1 MTEKAHYH
9 GHRQRLREKLH
20 KDEQL
25 LADYEI
31 LELVLG
37 TVILRSDTKPLAKEL
52 LTRFGTLKGVLDA
65 RDDELLELKG
75 FGNSLLSYWK
85 LLREL
90 FVRYAESSAQQRLA
104 LSSSAEVAE
113 MARAR
118 LGRKEKEEFWAAF
131 LDNQNRLIS
140 WERISTGTVN
150 TTMIYPRELMEQAL
164 QRKASSLVIVHNHPG
179 GNVSPSTPDVEITR
193 HIAQAGRVL
202 GIRLLDHIIV
212 TADTYYSLKDEGHM

>member
-9 GHRQRLREKLH
+9 GHRKRLREKLN
-20 KDEQL
+20 KDEQA

-52 LTRFGTLKGVLDA
+52 LNRFGTLRGVLDA
-65 RDDELLELKG
+65 QDEDLRQLKG
-75 FGNSLLSYWK
+75 FGDSLVSHWK

-90 FVRYAESSAQQRLA
+90 FSRYMESGISEKKQ
-104 LSSSAEVAE
+104 LSSPAEVAE
-113 MARAR
+113 MARIR

-179 GNVSPSTPDVEITR
+179 GNLTPSSPDIEITR
-193 HIAQAGRVL
+193 HIVQAGRIL
-202 GIRLLDHIIV
+202 GIRLLDHLII

>member
-9 GHRQRLREKLH
+9 GHRKRLREKLN
-20 KDEQL
+20 KDEQA

-52 LTRFGTLKGVLDA
+52 LNRFGTLRGVLDA
-65 RDDELLELKG
+65 QDEDLRQLKG
-75 FGNSLLSYWK
+75 FGDSLVSHWK

-90 FVRYAESSAQQRLA
+90 FSRYMESGISEKKQ
-104 LSSSAEVAE
+104 LSSPAEVAE
-113 MARAR
+113 MARIR

-131 LDNQNRLIS
+131 LDNQNRLLS

-179 GNVSPSTPDVEITR
+179 GNLTPSSPDIEITR
-193 HIAQAGRVL
+193 HIVQAGRIL
-202 GIRLLDHIIV
+202 GIRLLDHLII

>member
-9 GHRQRLREKLH
+9 GHRKRLREKLN
-20 KDEQL
+20 KDEQS

-52 LTRFGTLKGVLDA
+52 LHRFGTLRGVLDA
-65 RDDELLELKG
+65 QDEDLLQLKG
-75 FGNSLLSYWK
+75 FGASLLSHWK

-90 FVRYAESSAQQRLA
+90 FSRYMESGISEKKK
-104 LSSSAEVAE
+104 LSSPAEVAE
-113 MARAR
+113 MARIR
-118 LGRKEKEEFWAAF
+118 LGRKDKEEFWAAF

-179 GNVSPSTPDVEITR
+179 GNLNPSSPDIEITR
-193 HIAQAGRVL
+193 HIVQAGRIL
-202 GIRLLDHIIV
+202 GIRLLDHLII
-212 TADTYYSLKDEGHM
+212 TAETYYSLKDEGHM

>member
-9 GHRQRLREKLH
+9 GHRKRLREKLN
-20 KDEQL
+20 KDEQA

-52 LTRFGTLKGVLDA
+52 LNRFGTLRGVLDA
-65 RDDELLELKG
+65 QDEDLRQLKG
-75 FGNSLLSYWK
+75 FGESLVSHWK

-90 FVRYAESSAQQRLA
+90 FSRYMESGISEKKQ
-104 LSSSAEVAE
+104 LSSPAEVAE
-113 MARAR
+113 MARIR

-131 LDNQNRLIS
+131 LDNQNRLLS

-179 GNVSPSTPDVEITR
+179 GNLTPSSPDIEITR
-193 HIAQAGRVL
+193 HIVQAGRIL
-202 GIRLLDHIIV
+202 GIRLLDHLII

>member
-9 GHRQRLREKLH
+9 GHRKRLREKLH
-20 KDEQL
+20 KDEQS

-52 LTRFGTLKGVLDA
+52 LNRFGTLRGVLDA
-65 RDDELLELKG
+65 QDEDLRQLKG
-75 FGNSLLSYWK
+75 FGDSLISHWK

-90 FVRYAESSAQQRLA
+90 FSRYMESGITEKKQ
-104 LSSSAEVAE
+104 LSSPAEVAE
-113 MARAR
+113 MARTR

-131 LDNQNRLIS
+131 LDNQNRLLS

-179 GNVSPSTPDVEITR
+179 GNLTPSSPDIEITR
-193 HIAQAGRVL
+193 HIAQAGRIL
-202 GIRLLDHIIV
+202 GIRLLDHLII

>member
-9 GHRQRLREKLH
+9 GHRKRLREKLN
-20 KDEQL
+20 KDEQS

-52 LTRFGTLKGVLDA
+52 LNRFGTLRGVLDA
-65 RDDELLELKG
+65 QDEDLRKLKG
-75 FGNSLLSYWK
+75 FGDSLVSHWK

-90 FVRYAESSAQQRLA
+90 FSRYMESGISEKKQ
-104 LSSSAEVAE
+104 LSSPAEVAE
-113 MARAR
+113 MARTR

-131 LDNQNRLIS
+131 LDNQNRLLS

-179 GNVSPSTPDVEITR
+179 GNLTPSSPDIEITR
-193 HIAQAGRVL
+193 HIAQAGRIL
-202 GIRLLDHIIV
+202 GIRLLDHLII
-212 TADTYYSLKDEGHM
+212 TADTYYSLKDAGHM

>member
-1 MTEKAHYH
+1 MSEKAHYH
-9 GHRQRLREKLH
+9 GHRQRLRDKLER
-20 KDEQL
+20 DEQS

-37 TVILRSDTKPLAKEL
+37 TVIRRTDTKPLAKEL
-52 LTRFGTLKGVLDA
+52 LNKFGTLRGAIDA
-65 RDDELLELKG
+65 QDEELLTLKG
-75 FGNSLLSYWK
+75 FGPSLLSHWI

-90 FVRYAESSAQQRLA
+90 FSRYLESGTQKKKRI
-104 LSSSAEVAE
+104 SSPAEVAE
-113 MARAR
+113 MARIR

-179 GNVSPSTPDVEITR
+179 GNLTPSSPDIEITR
-193 HIAQAGRVL
+193 HIAKAGRIL
-202 GIRLLDHIIV
+202 GIRLLDHLII

>member
-9 GHRQRLREKLH
+9 GHRKRLREKLN
-20 KDEQL
+20 KDEQA

-52 LTRFGTLKGVLDA
+52 LNRFGTLRGVLDA
-65 RDDELLELKG
+65 QDEDLRQLKG
-75 FGNSLLSYWK
+75 FGESLVSHWK

-90 FVRYAESSAQQRLA
+90 FSRYMESGISEKKQ
-104 LSSSAEVAE
+104 LSSPAEVAE
-113 MARAR
+113 MARIR

-179 GNVSPSTPDVEITR
+179 GNLTPSSPDIEITR
-193 HIAQAGRVL
+193 HIVQAGRIL
-202 GIRLLDHIIV
+202 GIRLLDHLII

>member
-9 GHRQRLREKLH
+9 GHRKRLREKLN
-20 KDEQL
+20 KDEQA

-52 LTRFGTLKGVLDA
+52 LNRFGTLRGVLDA
-65 RDDELLELKG
+65 QDEDLRQLKG
-75 FGNSLLSYWK
+75 FGDSLVSHWK

-90 FVRYAESSAQQRLA
+90 FSRYMESGISEKKQ
-104 LSSSAEVAE
+104 LSSPAEVAE
-113 MARAR
+113 MARTR

-179 GNVSPSTPDVEITR
+179 GNLTPSSPDIELTR
-193 HIAQAGRVL
+193 HIVQAGRIL
-202 GIRLLDHIIV
+202 GIRLLDHLII

>member
-37 TVILRSDTKPLAKEL
+37 TVILRADTKPLAKEL
-52 LTRFGTLKGVLDA
+52 LARFGTLKGVLDA

-90 FVRYAESSAQQRLA
+90 FVRYAESSAQQRRA
-104 LSSSAEVAE
+104 LSSSAEVAD

-164 QRKASSLVIVHNHPG
+164 QRKASSLIIVHNHPG

>member
-9 GHRQRLREKLH
+9 GHRKRLREKLH
-20 KDEQL
+20 KDEQS

-52 LTRFGTLKGVLDA
+52 LNKFGTLRGVLDA
-65 RDDELLELKG
+65 QDEELRKLKG
-75 FGNSLLSYWK
+75 FGDSLISHWK

-90 FVRYAESSAQQRLA
+90 FSRYMESGIREKKQ
-104 LSSSAEVAE
+104 LSSPAEVAE
-113 MARAR
+113 MARTR

-131 LDNQNRLIS
+131 LDNQNRLLS

-179 GNVSPSTPDVEITR
+179 GNLTPSSPDIEITR
-193 HIAQAGRVL
+193 HIVQAGRIL
-202 GIRLLDHIIV
+202 GIRLLDHLII

>member
-9 GHRQRLREKLH
+9 GHRKRLREKLNN
-20 KDEQL
+20 DEQS

-52 LTRFGTLKGVLDA
+52 LNRFGTLRGVLDA
-65 RDDELLELKG
+65 QDEDLLKLKG
-75 FGNSLLSYWK
+75 FGNSLVSHWK

-90 FVRYAESSAQQRLA
+90 FSRYVESGLPKKKQ
-104 LSSSAEVAE
+104 LSSPAEVAE
-113 MARAR
+113 MARIR

-131 LDNQNRLIS
+131 LDNQNRLLS

-179 GNVSPSTPDVEITR
+179 GNLTPSSPDIEITR
-193 HIAQAGRVL
+193 HIVQAGRIL
-202 GIRLLDHIIV
+202 GIRLLDHLII
-212 TADTYYSLKDEGHM
+212 TADTYYSLKDEGHI

>member
-9 GHRQRLREKLH
+9 GHRKRLREKLN
-20 KDEQL
+20 KDEQA

-52 LTRFGTLKGVLDA
+52 LNRFGTLRGVLDA
-65 RDDELLELKG
+65 QDEDLRQLKG
-75 FGNSLLSYWK
+75 FGDSLVSHWK

-90 FVRYAESSAQQRLA
+90 FSRYMESGISEKKQ
-104 LSSSAEVAE
+104 LSSPAEVAE
-113 MARAR
+113 MARTR

-179 GNVSPSTPDVEITR
+179 GNLTPSSPDIEITR
-193 HIAQAGRVL
+193 HIVQAGRIL
-202 GIRLLDHIIV
+202 GIRLLDHLII

>member
-9 GHRQRLREKLH
+9 GHRKRLREKLN
-20 KDEQL
+20 KDEQS

-52 LTRFGTLKGVLDA
+52 LNRFGTLRGVLDA
-65 RDDELLELKG
+65 QDEDLRQLKG
-75 FGNSLLSYWK
+75 FGDSLVSYWK

-90 FVRYAESSAQQRLA
+90 FSRYMESGISEKKQ
-104 LSSSAEVAE
+104 LSSPAEVAE
-113 MARAR
+113 MARIR

-179 GNVSPSTPDVEITR
+179 GNLTPSSPDIEITR
-193 HIAQAGRVL
+193 HIDQAGRIL
-202 GIRLLDHIIV
+202 GIRLLDHLII